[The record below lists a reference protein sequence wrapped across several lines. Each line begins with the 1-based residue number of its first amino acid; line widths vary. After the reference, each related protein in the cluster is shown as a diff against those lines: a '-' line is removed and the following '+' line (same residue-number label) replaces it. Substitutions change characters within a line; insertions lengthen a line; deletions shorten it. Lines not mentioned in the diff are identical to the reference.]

1 MVCNGCSL
9 HYSVVVIATVPSRNP
24 KDGDLGE
31 IAGSLQFQAL
41 KPDLLWIFQ
50 NRSSPLNR
58 TCSVCGLAPCVMLYR
73 LPFPEDGMPK
83 CIVFYGNAMRLALG
97 TSIKEIISGMPDV
110 SQCAFNSWRIP
121 KREAAEGEVEA
132 RPAQYW
138 SCGSL
143 RRIGSLSMRCKA
155 TLDAYVAVVSQLCA
169 SRRFPLVRSCVK
181 HGWHATKFPLVDAGC
196 ASCAVCIQSSFA
208 KSCAGSAGCG
218 GSDSRAAEERRRP

>member
-9 HYSVVVIATVPSRNP
+9 NYSVVVIATVPSRNP

-121 KREAAEGEVEA
+121 KREATEAEVKA
-132 RPAQYW
+132 RPVMVVRYSSSYRLPAGAIQSNPRCVYRR
-138 SCGSL
+138 SIATPRIKAFPL
-143 RRIGSLSMRCKA
+143 R
-155 TLDAYVAVVSQLCA
+155 AVVRQAWLA
-169 SRRFPLVRSCVK
+169 RHRVP
-181 HGWHATKFPLVDAGC
+181 PVDADC
-196 ASCAVCIQSSFA
+196 ASCAACIHSSFA
-208 KSCAGSAGCG
+208 KSCAGCAGCG
-218 GSDSRAAEERRRP
+218 GSDSKAAEERRRP